1 MMVHRSLHS
10 AEWLFLSYSSDL
22 PMKGAKNNGRNSK
35 ILPHLYLFTRRQWCL
50 PRIRLLRTGR
60 FISDSFTRFPSLR
73 NNTHFDDSI
82 IHVMCKCQLV
92 SLLRMACRGCLEC
105 LLKLLNFLMTV
116 AGLAMVGYG
125 FYLFVKY
132 KDAADTVMLF
142 SPVGSDQDLIHI

>member
-1 MMVHRSLHS
+1 MVHRSLHS

-35 ILPHLYLFTRRQWCL
+35 ILPHPVFVHPSTVVPPSNPSVENRQIHL
-50 PRIRLLRTGR
+50 RLVHPIP
-60 FISDSFTRFPSLR
+60 ISP
-73 NNTHFDDSI
+73 
-82 IHVMCKCQLV
+82 
-92 SLLRMACRGCLEC
+92 GCLEC